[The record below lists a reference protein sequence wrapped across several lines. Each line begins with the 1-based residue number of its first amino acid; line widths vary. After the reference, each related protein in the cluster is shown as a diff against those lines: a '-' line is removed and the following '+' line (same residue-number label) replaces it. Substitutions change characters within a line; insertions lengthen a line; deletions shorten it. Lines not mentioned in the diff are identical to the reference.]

1 MQTGSEPT
9 MHPWDRLPGESV
21 AAHTRFLHFRDQGMC
36 REQKITAEAFG
47 VSKPTIHGQCLRFRW
62 LERAKAWDQHIELDH
77 ESSPVPARLLTAA
90 VAASTPGHHSSA
102 PKVDDIERAREID
115 HEGLLETFR
124 AESEQVG
131 KAQMQLARAFTSAA
145 GRNVARILK
154 TDQPLNARDVAVL
167 ASASCT
173 LAASATATWG
183 RAIGVDRLLSQM
195 AAMVELEE
203 RQALQQV
210 EVVT

>member
-21 AAHTRFLHFRDQGMC
+21 AAHSRFLHFRDQGVC

-47 VSKPTIHGQCLRFRW
+47 VSKPTIHGQCRRFRW
-62 LERAKAWDQHIELDH
+62 QERAMAWDEHVATDCDSTPI
-77 ESSPVPARLLTAA
+77 PARLLTAA
-90 VAASTPGHHSSA
+90 AAAAASGHHSSA
-102 PKVDDIERAREID
+102 IPVNDLERASEID
-115 HEGLLETFR
+115 HQGLLEAFR